1 MFGGIIMLS
10 CKNCGAQM
18 SGVDLVCKKCGTP
31 WGKKHKSRKK
41 IYFSILAIL
50 LVACAAYVYFTPDI
64 DKAPILEIYNKYF
77 AAKNNNETENNG
89 IIKES
94 SLPSPAV
101 SPEVT
106 STPEVSESPMVS
118 PSPEVIPVPLPPEFS
133 SVTSSSS
140 LASQGKFSY
149 KPNLTL
155 DGKLETAWLEGAKGN
170 GIGEW
175 ILYSSENNQTV
186 SSMTIYNGYLKNNTT
201 YLNNGRMK
209 KFSLEFSDGT
219 ILTYDIAKISF
230 SESKKGFEINF
241 DTPVITSSV
250 KLTVLDVYKGAYYS
264 DLAIS
269 EISFK

>member
-1 MFGGIIMLS
+1 MLS

-41 IYFSILAIL
+41 IYFSIFAIL
-50 LVACAAYVYFTPDI
+50 LVACGAYVYFTPDV
-64 DKAPILEIYNKYF
+64 DKAPIIEIYNKYF
-77 AAKNNNETENNG
+77 ASKNTDKEGKNNE
-89 IIKES
+89 IIQES
-94 SLPSPAV
+94 PLPSLDTT
-101 SPEVT
+101 PEVT
-106 STPEVSESPMVS
+106 PTPEVNESPIVS

-149 KPNLTL
+149 TPNLTI